1 MNQYM
6 IDLKKNA
13 HIAGLIYVLLVITGI
28 ISLAYVPGQIMVSGD
43 GTQTLTNLRASET
56 LFRFGLI
63 AGLTCQVLYILL
75 PLSLYRLLKTVDE
88 LKARLMAVL
97 AIVSVPISFVA
108 YSHKFDVLS
117 LLGGTDALAGFD
129 AAQTD
134 AQIMLALTSYS
145 NTISLAGLFWGLWL
159 LPFGYLVFKSGFLP
173 KILGLFLIAGC
184 FGYVIDLL
192 GSTLWPAYY
201 AASGIAHF
209 ISMPSAIGEIGIA
222 FWLLII
228 GVKHTPINQA
238 TP

>member
-1 MNQYM
+1 MSE
-6 IDLKKNA
+6 LKRNA

-28 ISLAYVPGQIMVSGD
+28 ISLAYVPGQIMVHGD
-43 GTQTLTNLRASET
+43 GAQTLANLRASET

-63 AGLTCQVLYILL
+63 AGLACQVLYILL

-88 LKARLMAVL
+88 PKARLMAIL

-117 LLGGTDALAGFD
+117 LLGGTDALAGID

-134 AQIMLALTSYS
+134 TQIMLALTSYS

-173 KILGLFLIAGC
+173 KILGLFLMAGC

-192 GSTLWPAYY
+192 ASTLWPAHY
-201 AASGIAHF
+201 AASGIARF

-228 GVKHTPINQA
+228 GVKKSRLNQP
-238 TP
+238 TL

>member
-1 MNQYM
+1 MSK
-6 IDLKKNA
+6 LKQNA
-13 HIAGLIYVLLVITGI
+13 HTAGLIYVLLVITGI
-28 ISLAYVPGQIMVSGD
+28 ISLAYVPGQIMVNGD
-43 GTQTLTNLRASET
+43 GAQTLANLRASET
-56 LFRFGLI
+56 LFRFGLV

-88 LKARLMAVL
+88 PKARLMAML

-108 YSHKFDVLS
+108 YSHKFDVLN
-117 LLGGTDALAGFD
+117 LLGGTDALASFD

-159 LPFGYLVFKSGFLP
+159 LPFGYLVYKSGFLP
-173 KILGLFLIAGC
+173 KILGLFLMAGC

-192 GSTLWPAYY
+192 ASTLLPAAYD
-201 AASGIAHF
+201 AAGIARF

-222 FWLLII
+222 LWLLFI
-228 GVKHTPINQA
+228 GVKKSHLNQ
-238 TP
+238 PNP